1 MNIKILGTGC
11 AKCNALEKT
20 VTDVVQQMQIGADI
34 EKVKDMKQIL
44 EYPIL
49 TTPGLVI
56 DGQVVSYG
64 RVPGKEEIEKM
75 IKDAMGKD

>member
-1 MNIKILGTGC
+1 VNIKILGTGC
-11 AKCNALEKT
+11 AKCNALEKA
-20 VTDVVQQMQIGADI
+20 VTDVVVEMQIGAHI

-56 DGQVVSYG
+56 DDQVVCFG
-64 RVPGKEEIEKM
+64 RVPGKDEIEKF
-75 IKDAMGKD
+75 IRDAIGE

>member
-1 MNIKILGTGC
+1 MDIKILGTGC
-11 AKCNALEKT
+11 AKCNALEKA
-20 VTDVVQQMQIGADI
+20 VGDVVQQMQIEADI

-56 DGQVVSYG
+56 DGRVVCYG
-64 RVPGKEEIEKM
+64 RVPGKDEIEKM
-75 IKDAMGKD
+75 IKDATGKD

>member
-11 AKCNALEKT
+11 TKCNALEKN
-20 VTDVVQQMQIGADI
+20 VGDVVKQMQIEADI

-56 DGQVVSYG
+56 DGRVVCYG
-64 RVPGKEEIEKM
+64 RVPGKDEIEKI
-75 IKDAMGKD
+75 IKNATGKD